1 MRPRQIDVERF
12 RASKLCIRDLGDP
25 SEDRTNND
33 EEGRKNRARH
43 AHRANWPGEPASAKN
58 RAAVRAATL
67 DSCASGPEPGGI
79 PLSFSKPPLPPPL
92 PPLPPHTLCEMCPGR
107 PSLPIPRRSRNA
119 GFSDRPRCISD
130 VCPFVVEPRYAIV
143 PRKYARKVPSNV
155 WRVLAR
161 NW

>member
-79 PLSFSKPPLPPPL
+79 PLSFSKPPLPPL
-92 PPLPPHTLCEMCPGR
+92 SLRSLHTLCAKCVQVG
-107 PSLPIPRRSRNA
+107 RRSR
-119 GFSDRPRCISD
+119 SRDDREMPVFRIG
-130 VCPFVVEPRYAIV
+130 
-143 PRKYARKVPSNV
+143 
-155 WRVLAR
+155 RVA
-161 NW
+161 